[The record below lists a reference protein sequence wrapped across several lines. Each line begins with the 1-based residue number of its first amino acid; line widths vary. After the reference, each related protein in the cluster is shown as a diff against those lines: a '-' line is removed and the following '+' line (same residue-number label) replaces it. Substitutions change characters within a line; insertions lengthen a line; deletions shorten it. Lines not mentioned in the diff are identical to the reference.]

1 MAANCAA
8 QCSQLGYTPQ
18 EVYMRQVPSMELLRA
33 QTKANLRAYQM
44 QAREWGHDQ
53 MSDEEIEDEI
63 RAAREARRN
72 HSITSP

>member
-1 MAANCAA
+1 
-8 QCSQLGYTPQ
+8 
-18 EVYMRQVPSMELLRA
+18 MRQVPSMELLRA

-44 QAREWGHDQ
+44 QAGEWGHDQ